1 MIYPRY
7 IRTLIYC
14 CIIGSLW
21 CCQQKLPE
29 EVAQAYETLPE
40 TVDYNYH
47 VKPILSD
54 RCFACHGQDNNTR
67 EADLR
72 LDTEEGAYTA
82 LESGKKAFVPG
93 SWNKSHALQRMLSD
107 DPELVMPP
115 PESNLSLTDE
125 EIATIAKWVEQGAEY
140 KPHWAFIPPS
150 TPEVPESKQFAEFI
164 KNPIDNFVAATLESR
179 GLSPSKP
186 ANKQRLLRRV
196 TLDLTGLPPTIEE
209 MDAFLADD
217 SEGAYEKVVDRLLAS
232 SAYGERM
239 AMEWMD
245 VSRYADSHGMHA
257 DGARTMWPWRDWV
270 IKAFNEN
277 LPYDQFA
284 TWQLAGDL
292 LPDANREQKLATAFH
307 RNHPMTG
314 EGGVVDEEFRL
325 KYVFDRSSTTA
336 TVFLGLTLECAQ
348 CHDHKFDP
356 LSQKDYYSMAAFFN
370 NVRELGMT
378 GDDGDYGPMLLL
390 PSDPQ
395 KQTID
400 SLDDL
405 TEQLKG
411 DLAEIAQHK
420 ESLVQY
426 LDQLS
431 GKNTVAVP
439 QPVGYFPVEQMSST
453 KDAKGNSYRTIDHN
467 PKTRISSEPQ
477 LVNGTKGQALHFDD
491 GYETLA
497 LKEIGQFEINE
508 PFTASVWVKP
518 DVDQKIQTI
527 MATAGDKN
535 NFWRGW
541 EFYLDSTNHP
551 AVKLIHSLPHNM
563 VHTKSLANIPVG
575 EWSHL
580 AFTYDGGGKA
590 ANVNIYVNGRSVA
603 TNALY
608 DRLYKS
614 IRTISSGNHQPTN
627 QPIQLGKSYRAFTGE
642 FGIYKGAV
650 DEIHVFHQ
658 DLTPL
663 EIAQLYNR
671 VSDKKIA
678 QDELPEE
685 AKITHV
691 LKRKHQP
698 YQKKQQQLR
707 DLVQQRMEVV
717 DDVTE
722 IMVMEEEP
730 EPRPMFVLDRGAY
743 DAPTEQVPPATPG
756 SVLQFPEDLSRDRL
770 GLAKWLFS
778 EENPLTARV
787 TVNRYWQ
794 LIFGRGIVDT
804 PHDFGFQGSLPS
816 HPELLDWLAVT
827 FRESGDRQSG
837 GRQSGGRQSGWDVK
851 GLIKT
856 MVMSGTYR
864 QASVQDENQVKDD
877 PDNIWLARGPSQ
889 RLPAEIIRDNAL
901 AASGLLVEKIGGA
914 SVKPYQP
921 EGLWIEK
928 GSFSHELLHYKEDEG
943 DSLYRRSLYTFI
955 RRTSPHPAMVAFDA
969 PNRDVCTVKRE
980 STNTPLQALVL
991 LNDPQFVEAARV
1003 MGQRVLAKGG
1013 ETTDEK
1019 INYGF
1024 RLATGRKPTTQ
1035 EVDILEGLFTE
1046 AKEKFSS
1053 SPAQADSLLAIGEYP
1068 VDQQLDRTE
1077 SAAWAMIAS
1086 TLLNH
1091 DEFYTK
1097 R

>member
-1 MIYPRY
+1 MVYPKY
-7 IRTLIYC
+7 IRTFIYFS
-14 CIIGSLW
+14 IIGSLW
-21 CCQQKLPE
+21 CCQQELPE
-29 EVAQAYETLPE
+29 EVAQAYQNLPE
-40 TVDYNYH
+40 EVDFNYH

-54 RCFACHGQDNNTR
+54 RCYACHGPD
-67 EADLR
+67 EAAIEAGLS
-72 LDTEEGAYTA
+72 LSEEELATA
-82 LESGKKAFVPG
+82 VLESGKRAIVPG
-93 SWNKSHALQRMLSD
+93 KTQRSELVHRVLAD
-107 DPELVMPP
+107 DPEIQMPP
-115 PESNLSLTDE
+115 PESNLTLTAQE
-125 EIATIAKWVEQGAEY
+125 KATLVKWIEQGAEY
-140 KPHWAFIPPS
+140 KPHWAFI
-150 TPEVPESKQFAEFI
+150 TPEKTEVPEATQFADFV
-164 KNPIDNFVAATLESR
+164 KNPIDNFVAATLEGR
-179 GLSPSKP
+179 QLVPSSP
-186 ANKQRLLRRV
+186 ANKQRLHRRV

-232 SAYGERM
+232 TAYGERM

-245 VSRYADSHGMHA
+245 VARYADSHGMHA

-270 IKAFNEN
+270 INAFNKN

-292 LPDANREQKLATAFH
+292 LPDANQEQKLATAFH

-356 LSQKDYYSMAAFFN
+356 LSQKNFYSMAAFFN

-390 PSDPQ
+390 PSQGQ
-395 KQTID
+395 KQKID
-400 SLDDL
+400 SLDHL
-405 TEQLKG
+405 TEQLRG
-411 DLAEIAQHK
+411 DLTEIAEQK
-420 ESLVQY
+420 DKLTKY

-431 GKNTVAVP
+431 GKNPVAVP
-439 QPVGYFPVEQMSST
+439 QPVGYFPVERISSA
-453 KDAKGNSYRTIDHN
+453 KDAKGNSYRTIDRN

-477 LVNGTKGQALHFDD
+477 LVDGIKGKALHFDD

-497 LKEIGQFEINE
+497 LEEIGQFEMNE

-527 MATAGDKN
+527 MATSGAKN
-535 NFWRGW
+535 DFWRGW

-551 AVKLIHSLPHNM
+551 AVKLINSRPHNM
-563 VHTKSLANIPVG
+563 VHTKSLKNIPKD
-575 EWSHL
+575 EWSHV
-580 AFTYDGGGKA
+580 AFTYDGGGTA
-590 ANVNIYVNGRSVA
+590 ANIEIYVNGQSVV
-603 TNALY
+603 TNTLY

-614 IRTISSGNHQPTN
+614 IKTVGGGAHQLTN
-627 QPIQLGKSYRAFTGE
+627 RPIQLGKSYRAFTGE

-650 DEIHVFHQ
+650 DEIYVFHQ

-663 EIAQLYNR
+663 EIGQLY
-671 VSDKKIA
+671 A
-678 QDELPEE
+678 QTASEKVNYEELPEK

-691 LKRKHQP
+691 LKRQHQQC
-698 YQKKQQQLR
+698 QKKQQQLR

-717 DDVTE
+717 SDVRE

-730 EPRPMFVLDRGAY
+730 QPRPMFLLARGAY
-743 DAPTEQVPPATPG
+743 DAPAEQVQPGTPE
-756 SVLQFPEDLSRDRL
+756 SILQFPDDLRRDRL

-794 LIFGRGIVDT
+794 LIFGRGLVDT

-816 HPELLDWLAVT
+816 HPKLLDWLAVT
-827 FRESGDRQSG
+827 FQE
-837 GRQSGGRQSGWDVK
+837 SGWDVK
-851 GLIKT
+851 SLMKT

-877 PDNIWLARGPSQ
+877 PDNVWLARGPSH

-901 AASGLLVEKIGGA
+901 AASGLLVDKIGGA

-928 GSFSHELLHYKEDEG
+928 GNFSHVLLRYQEDEG
-943 DSLYRRSLYTFI
+943 DSLYRRSLYTFVK
-955 RRTSPHPAMVAFDA
+955 RTSPHPAMVAFDA

-980 STNTPLQALVL
+980 NTNTPLQALVL

-1003 MGQRVLAKGG
+1003 MGQRLLAEGG
-1013 ETTDEK
+1013 ETTNEK

-1024 RLATGRKPTTQ
+1024 RLATGRKPTTK
-1035 EVDILEGLFTE
+1035 ETDILQGLFTE
-1046 AKEKFSS
+1046 AKERFAS
-1053 SPAQADSLLAIGEYP
+1053 SPTQADSLLAIGEYP
-1068 VDQQLDRTE
+1068 IDPQLNETE
-1077 SAAWAMIAS
+1077 SAAWALVAS

>member
-1 MIYPRY
+1 MVYPKY
-7 IRTLIYC
+7 IRTLVYC
-14 CIIGSLW
+14 CILGSLW
-21 CCQQKLPE
+21 CCQQNLPE
-29 EVAQAYETLPE
+29 EVAQAYENLPE
-40 TVDYNYH
+40 TVDFNYH
-47 VKPILSD
+47 IKPILSD
-54 RCFACHGQDNNTR
+54 RCFACHGPDNNTR

-72 LDTEEGAYTA
+72 LDTEEGAFAA
-82 LESGKKAFVPG
+82 LESGEKAFVPG
-93 SWNKSHALQRMLSD
+93 SWSDSHALQRMLSD
-107 DPELVMPP
+107 DPEIVMPP

-125 EIATIAKWVEQGAEY
+125 EIATIAKWIEQGAEY
-140 KPHWAFIPPS
+140 KPHWAFIPPEK
-150 TPEVPESKQFAEFI
+150 PEVPVMSQFAEFV
-164 KNPIDNFVAATLESR
+164 KNPIDNFVAATLEVR
-179 GLSPSKP
+179 ELTPSAP
-186 ANKQRLLRRV
+186 ADKQRLLRRA

-209 MDAFLADD
+209 MDAFLADN

-232 SAYGERM
+232 TAYGERM

-245 VSRYADSHGMHA
+245 VARYADSHGMHA

-270 IKAFNEN
+270 IKAFNKN

-370 NVRELGMT
+370 NIRELGMT

-390 PSDPQ
+390 PSKEQ
-395 KQTID
+395 KQKID
-400 SLDDL
+400 SLDHL
-405 TEQLKG
+405 TEQLRG
-411 DLAEIAQHK
+411 DLTEIAEQK
-420 ESLVQY
+420 DKLAKY

-431 GKNTVAVP
+431 GENPIAVP
-439 QPVGYFPVEQMSST
+439 QPVGYFPVERISSA
-453 KDAKGNSYRTIDHN
+453 KDAKGNSYQVIDRN
-467 PKTRISSEPQ
+467 PKTRVSSEPQ
-477 LVNGTKGQALHFDD
+477 LVSGIKGKALHFDD

-497 LKEIGQFEINE
+497 LEEIGQFEMNE
-508 PFTASVWVKP
+508 SFTASVWVKP

-527 MATAGDKN
+527 MATSGAKN
-535 NFWRGW
+535 DFWRGW

-551 AVKLIHSLPHNM
+551 AVKLINSRPHNM
-563 VHTKSLANIPVG
+563 IHTKSLKNIPIG
-575 EWSHL
+575 DWSHV
-580 AFTYDGGGKA
+580 AFTYDGGGTA
-590 ANVNIYVNGRSVA
+590 ADIEIYVNGQSVV
-603 TNALY
+603 TNTLY

-614 IRTISSGNHQPTN
+614 IKTVGGGAHQPTN
-627 QPIQLGKSYRAFTGE
+627 RPIRLGKSYRGFTGE

-663 EIAQLYNR
+663 EIGQLYTRAANEK
-671 VSDKKIA
+671 VANGAISED
-678 QDELPEE
+678 
-685 AKITHV
+685 AKVAHV
-691 LKRKHQP
+691 LKRQHQQ

-717 DDVTE
+717 SDIQE

-730 EPRPMFVLDRGAY
+730 QSRPMFLLARGAY
-743 DAPTEQVPPATPG
+743 DAPVEQVQPGTPE
-756 SVLQFPEDLSRDRL
+756 SILQFPEDLRRDRL

-794 LIFGRGIVDT
+794 LIFGRGLVDT
-804 PHDFGFQGSLPS
+804 PHDFGLQGSLPS

-827 FRESGDRQSG
+827 FRESG
-837 GRQSGGRQSGWDVK
+837 WDVK
-851 GLIKT
+851 SLMKT

-864 QASVQDENQVKDD
+864 QASVQNEKQVKDD
-877 PDNIWLARGPSQ
+877 PDNVWLARGPSQ

-901 AASGLLVEKIGGA
+901 AASGLLVEKVGGA

-928 GSFSHELLHYKEDEG
+928 GNFSHVLLRYQEDEG
-943 DSLYRRSLYTFI
+943 DSLYRRSLYTFVK
-955 RRTSPHPAMVAFDA
+955 RTSPHPAMVAFDA

-980 STNTPLQALVL
+980 NTNTPLQALVL

-1003 MGQRVLAKGG
+1003 MGQRLLSKGG
-1013 ETTDEK
+1013 ETINEK
-1019 INYGF
+1019 ISYGF
-1024 RLATGRKPTTQ
+1024 RLATGREPTAR
-1035 EVDILEGLFTE
+1035 EVDILEGLFTD
-1046 AKEKFSS
+1046 AKERFSS
-1053 SPAQADSLLAIGEYP
+1053 SPTQADSLLAIGKYP
-1068 VDQQLDRTE
+1068 VDQRLDKTE